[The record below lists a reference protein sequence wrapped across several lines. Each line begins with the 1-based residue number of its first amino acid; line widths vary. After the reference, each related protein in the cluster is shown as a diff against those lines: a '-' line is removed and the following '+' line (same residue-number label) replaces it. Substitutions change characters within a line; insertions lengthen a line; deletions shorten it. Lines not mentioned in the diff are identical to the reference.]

1 MSLDDNQ
8 MLDNAAKEI
17 ADALKSKRIRN
28 KGYQGGKIRITY
40 VYKPVSYLHFATRLV
55 ETEQRKSVPF
65 THQDISQGSELRAPV
80 DPEQH
85 LAVTVYLRPA
95 NNHLQHLIEDVVAG
109 NLDTL
114 TRQEYECEFGLPLRS
129 LNA

>member
-28 KGYQGGKIRITY
+28 KGYQGDWWKL
-40 VYKPVSYLHFATRLV
+40 S
-55 ETEQRKSVPF
+55 SVNQYP
-65 THQDISQGSELRAPV
+65 THQDISQGSELRSPV

-114 TRQEYECEFGLPLRS
+114 TRQEYECEFGLPLRL